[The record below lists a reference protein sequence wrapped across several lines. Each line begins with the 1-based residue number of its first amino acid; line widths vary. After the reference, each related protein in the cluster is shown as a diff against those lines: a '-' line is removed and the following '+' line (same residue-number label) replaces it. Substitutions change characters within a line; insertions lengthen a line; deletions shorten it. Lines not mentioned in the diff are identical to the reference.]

1 MIKIKMNLNNIK
13 ETSFGNTEIIE
24 KITTS
29 NAINTFR
36 QIKVDRLLSTGEL
49 IDIGHV
55 INASENLSALFSLPD
70 KEFKKLM
77 QVFLKLIADNN
88 NIKITNVSGKKY
100 IGLLNFTQNICSKNN
115 TNVELNKFIM
125 DEEIQFWVLDA
136 IFNCDLNNI
145 ENLRKIAID
154 CNVIYRL
161 LGERTIDAFKKFYNI
176 TYSFIQENLKAKST
190 LHFKDDV
197 DYINYDK
204 LGTQGYDFIY

>member
-13 ETSFGNTEIIE
+13 ETSFGDAKIIE

-77 QVFLKLIADNN
+77 QVF
-88 NIKITNVSGKKY
+88 
-100 IGLLNFTQNICSKNN
+100 
-115 TNVELNKFIM
+115 
-125 DEEIQFWVLDA
+125 
-136 IFNCDLNNI
+136 
-145 ENLRKIAID
+145 
-154 CNVIYRL
+154 
-161 LGERTIDAFKKFYNI
+161 
-176 TYSFIQENLKAKST
+176 
-190 LHFKDDV
+190 
-197 DYINYDK
+197 
-204 LGTQGYDFIY
+204 

>member
-13 ETSFGNTEIIE
+13 ETSFGDVKIIE

-154 CNVIYRL
+154 CNVI
-161 LGERTIDAFKKFYNI
+161 
-176 TYSFIQENLKAKST
+176 
-190 LHFKDDV
+190 
-197 DYINYDK
+197 
-204 LGTQGYDFIY
+204 